1 MNIYVTYL
9 YISTQYNNFPHPPQ
23 FFALELIWDF
33 LDNLQAMIS
42 IRWKSG
48 GKSGKLH

>member
-9 YISTQYNNFPHPPQ
+9 YISTQYNNFPHPPP

-42 IRWKSG
+42 ISGKSG